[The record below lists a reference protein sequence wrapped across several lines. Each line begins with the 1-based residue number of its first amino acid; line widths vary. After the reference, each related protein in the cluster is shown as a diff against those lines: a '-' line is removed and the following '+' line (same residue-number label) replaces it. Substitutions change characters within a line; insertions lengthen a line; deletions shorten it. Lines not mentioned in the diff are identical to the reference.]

1 MLVMN
6 GEKDVQVSASEN
18 LGFKKYLTQADNK
31 DFKVVSFPGL
41 NHMFQTANTG
51 SPAEYVTIEE
61 TIAPEALKVM
71 TDWIK
76 ERVTNRQP

>member
-1 MLVMN
+1 MN

-18 LGFKKYLTQADNK
+18 LAGFKKYLTLAGNK
-31 DFKVVSFPGL
+31 DFKIVSFPGL
-41 NHMFQTANTG
+41 NHMFQTARTG
-51 SPAEYVTIEE
+51 NPAEYVMIEE

-76 ERVTNRQP
+76 EHVTNHQP